1 MAAPGD
7 LDSGQGSGE
16 NGDNLT
22 LINSAIGFRS
32 PGRLDAPQRART
44 DMTTLLQSSPVHHRP
59 AAYIV

>member
-16 NGDNLT
+16 NGDD
-22 LINSAIGFRS
+22 LIFVNSTTGFRGS
-32 PGRLDAPQRART
+32 HRLGAPQSPRT
-44 DMTTLLQSSPVHHRP
+44 DMTTLLQSGPVHHRP

>member
-16 NGDNLT
+16 NGDNLI
-22 LINSAIGFRS
+22 LINSTVGFRDT
-32 PGRLDAPQRART
+32 GRLGTPQRPRT
-44 DMTTLLQSSPVHHRP
+44 DMTTLLQSGPVHHRP